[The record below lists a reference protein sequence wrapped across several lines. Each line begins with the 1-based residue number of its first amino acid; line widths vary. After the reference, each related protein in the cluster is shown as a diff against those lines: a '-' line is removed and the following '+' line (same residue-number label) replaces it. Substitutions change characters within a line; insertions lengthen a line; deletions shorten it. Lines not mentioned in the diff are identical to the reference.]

1 MSKMQVNNEKSLII
15 LNQLMDLL
23 TTKTKK
29 IFLKI
34 LSLDNE

>member
-23 TTKTKK
+23 TTKQKN
-29 IFLKI
+29 FLKI

>member
-1 MSKMQVNNEKSLII
+1 MQVNNEKSLII

-23 TTKTKK
+23 TTKQKN
-29 IFLKI
+29 FLKI